1 MVEAESG
8 APFVYHVGAH
18 KTGTSLLQHYLSS
31 NRPMLRERRILYIG
45 RAVADQIARAREDPE
60 VADEAKAHLRKFR
73 RRSEA
78 YDVFLASYEN
88 ALGPPFSR
96 ARKDRGLYPR
106 SAARMAALV
115 KTLRMFRPKILLTVR
130 PPAEFL
136 ESYYLQSVHQGG
148 YLEFGD
154 WLDQHVD
161 LELLSWRPIID
172 NLISAFGADAV
183 EVVDFRMIRTSG
195 ADGYL
200 RELLNRMM
208 PGTALE
214 TGAPAVSNA
223 SISDKGLR
231 LALAG
236 NPYLRDKDEQ
246 IAMRRFLQTRFSN
259 LAYPRPVLLSDDQK
273 RWLHDRYSQD
283 YDDLFAG
290 GADRVS
296 AE

>member
-1 MVEAESG
+1 LVEAESA

-18 KTGTSLLQHYLSS
+18 KTGTSLLQQYLST

-60 VADEAKAHLRKFR
+60 VADEAKANLRRFR
-73 RRSEA
+73 RRTDA
-78 YDVFLASYEN
+78 YDRFLASYEN
-88 ALGPPFSR
+88 ALGPPFSK

-106 SAARMAALV
+106 SAARMAAMA

-130 PPAEFL
+130 PPAEFV

-148 YLEFGD
+148 YLEFGE
-154 WLDQHVD
+154 WLDRDVD
-161 LELLSWRPIID
+161 LEQLSWRPIVD
-172 NLISAFGADAV
+172 NIVSAFGADAV
-183 EVVDFRMIRTSG
+183 EVVDFRMIRTIG

-200 RELLNRMM
+200 RELLHRMM
-208 PGTALE
+208 PGTPLE
-214 TGAPAVSNA
+214 IGTPTVSNA

-259 LAYPRPVLLSDDQK
+259 LTYPRPVLLSDEQK
-273 RWLHDRYSQD
+273 RWLHDRYSKD
-283 YDDLFAG
+283 YDELFTG
-290 GADRVS
+290 GTDRVS